1 MSHMKH
7 DRLETAFI
15 QPGTPMFSDV
25 MHKIETA
32 TDLSATRRRDILS
45 GLRRVAK
52 ALNRA
57 PEQVPADAI
66 WLQSRLNTFAP
77 ASIGLSPKTW
87 SNALSDAR
95 AGLVLFGVVERRIS
109 RKADLSSE
117 WGPLWD
123 IVLRRNDP
131 TLSSSLPRLVHF
143 LNRMEVA
150 PRAVSLSDLEAYREA
165 LTLNELSRSPVSA
178 FRSAVNA
185 WNLAVA
191 RVPEW
196 PRQTFTLPSRSR
208 RIALALDAFPDTF
221 GADLA
226 LYLDSLANPDPLDPE
241 ATASPLRQVSRTQY
255 RNMIL
260 RFASLVVRSGVPIER
275 IDGLAALVDI
285 GVAERG
291 LREMLS
297 RTDGKSS
304 VGISDMANLLKSI
317 ARRFVRVGEEQQKKL
332 DHWNARLSAPA
343 QTGMTAKNSARLRPF
358 DNPDVLVR
366 LLRLPQ
372 ELFNRANAKKAKRRD
387 FLAREEA
394 IGLAIL
400 LNCPIRRKN
409 LTQIHIERDLQRPGD
424 GRVYMVFD
432 TEEVKNSLLLEFDLP
447 RPVVAMIDEHLAT
460 RSPLLCPPGTLWLFP
475 RRDGSQPLNL
485 THFAERIRK
494 RIRRETGLE
503 MNMHLFRHLAA
514 KIWLTEH
521 PGQYEVVRRLLGH
534 TNTSQTFNLYCE
546 FEAGVATRRFSQLI
560 SKKQSR

>member
-1 MSHMKH
+1 LAH
-7 DRLETAFI
+7 A
-15 QPGTPMFSDV
+15 
-25 MHKIETA
+25 
-32 TDLSATRRRDILS
+32 
-45 GLRRVAK
+45 
-52 ALNRA
+52 
-57 PEQVPADAI
+57 
-66 WLQSRLNTFAP
+66 
-77 ASIGLSPKTW
+77 
-87 SNALSDAR
+87 
-95 AGLVLFGVVERRIS
+95 
-109 RKADLSSE
+109 
-117 WGPLWD
+117 
-123 IVLRRNDP
+123 
-131 TLSSSLPRLVHF
+131 LPRLVHF
-143 LNRMEVA
+143 LNRMEA
-150 PRAVSLSDLEAYREA
+150 PPHAVSLSDLEAYREA
-165 LTLNELSRSPVSA
+165 LILNELSRSPDGA
-178 FRSAVNA
+178 FRSAVSA

-196 PRQTFTLPSRSR
+196 PRQTFKLPSRSR
-208 RIALALDAFPDTF
+208 RIALPPDAFPDSF

-226 LYLDSLANPDPLDPE
+226 RYLDRLANPDPLDPE
-241 ATASPLRQVSRTQY
+241 APASPLRAVSRAQY

-260 RFASLVVRSGVPIER
+260 RFASYIVRSGVPIER
-275 IDGLAALVDI
+275 VDGLAALVDLDL
-285 GVAERG
+285 AERG

-297 RTDGKSS
+297 RTGGKSS

-317 ARRFVRVGEEQQKKL
+317 ARRHVRVGEDHQKQL
-332 DHWNARLSAPA
+332 DQWNVRLSGPA

-372 ELFNRANAKKAKRRD
+372 DLFNRANAKKAKRRD

-432 TEEVKNSLLLEFDLP
+432 TEDVKNSRLLEFDLP

-460 RSPLLCPPGTLWLFP
+460 RSPHLCAAGTPWLFP

-485 THFAERIRK
+485 THFAGRIMT

-503 MNMHLFRHLAA
+503 MNIHLFRHLAA
-514 KIWLTEH
+514 KIWLSEH

-534 TNTSQTFNLYCE
+534 SNTSQTFNLYCA

-560 SKKQSR
+560 DEKKSR